1 MAFLEIMTKF
11 NSACV
16 FETVLHMA
24 FIEIMRIKDL
34 FSVCDN
40 YSCPRA
46 SSFNLYLCV
55 CVGMLGSKNSIR
67 SMQAMN
73 AMKVRK
79 RQASGF
85 QNFIGAMRAKNA
97 IKVRKRPASQA
108 APSAPKSKKGTKAM
122 EAGNGPPNDA
132 GRLLHYGTTIPVG
145 QGPAWIRDMAPTIL
159 WNDYPGGSGTEWI
172 QVNVGGGIKTVMV
185 KKFTKMWAHL
195 DGHLQVH
202 PGVGAPNN
210 WYRRD
215 TDHKRLG
222 MDFALLQKENAKLK
236 AKLAEFEKGNAESDN
251 CEVDEMLQQ

>member
-1 MAFLEIMTKF
+1 
-11 NSACV
+11 
-16 FETVLHMA
+16 
-24 FIEIMRIKDL
+24 
-34 FSVCDN
+34 
-40 YSCPRA
+40 
-46 SSFNLYLCV
+46 
-55 CVGMLGSKNSIR
+55 MLGSKNSIEFR

-79 RQASGF
+79 
-85 QNFIGAMRAKNA
+85 KP
-97 IKVRKRPASQA
+97 VSQA
-108 APSAPKSKKGTKAM
+108 APFAPKSKKGTKAM
-122 EAGNGPPNDA
+122 EAGNGPPDDA

-145 QGPAWIRDMAPTIL
+145 QGPAWIRDMALSEEI
-159 WNDYPGGSGTEWI
+159 GSGTEWI

-236 AKLAEFEKGNAESDN
+236 AKLAELEKRNAESDT
-251 CEVDEMLQQ
+251 CEVHECCSSD

>member
-11 NSACV
+11 SSACV

-79 RQASGF
+79 RP
-85 QNFIGAMRAKNA
+85 
-97 IKVRKRPASQA
+97 VSQA

-122 EAGNGPPNDA
+122 EAGNGPPDDA

-145 QGPAWIRDMAPTIL
+145 QGPAWIRDMAPTTL

-185 KKFTKMWAHL
+185 KKFTKIWAHL
-195 DGHLQVH
+195 DGHVQMH

-236 AKLAEFEKGNAESDN
+236 AKLAELKKSSADEECSD
-251 CEVDEMLQQ
+251 

>member
-97 IKVRKRPASQA
+97 IKVRKRPASRA

-145 QGPAWIRDMAPTIL
+145 QGPAWIRDMALSEEI
-159 WNDYPGGSGTEWI
+159 GSGTEWI

-185 KKFTKMWAHL
+185 KKFTKIWAHL
-195 DGHLQVH
+195 DGHVQMH

-210 WYRRD
+210 WYRKD
-215 TDHKRLG
+215 LEHKRLG
-222 MDFALLQKENAKLK
+222 MDFALLQTENAKLK
-236 AKLAEFEKGNAESDN
+236 AKLAELEKRNAESDT
-251 CEVDEMLQQ
+251 CEVEECCSSD